1 MRKKKQH
8 GCLCYLIYRT
18 VGRCCLINVPVLSQ
32 PGNLPHFPLII
43 TFNYR
48 NVTPTTSNSW
58 CHIALVWRALL
69 SEIHWSISGVWLPES
84 NEDRADLSSWDYKPA
99 NLVVPVY
106 IPIVAGWWNY
116 IATFIEEANRW
127 DMWHCFVFLKKIL
140 FRMMRRFSGCN
151 KERVV
156 SAGGP
161 FRTAPVQ
168 LC

>member
-1 MRKKKQH
+1 MSGFLR
-8 GCLCYLIYRT
+8 GT
-18 VGRCCLINVPVLSQ
+18 VLSQ
-32 PGNLPHFPLII
+32 PGNLPHFRLII

-99 NLVVPVY
+99 CLVVTVY

-116 IATFIEEANRW
+116 IATFIEETNRW
-127 DMWHCFVFLKKIL
+127 DMWHCFVFLKKSCSGWWDVFQVVTKEGL
-140 FRMMRRFSGCN
+140 FKQAAHSGLLRFSFA
-151 KERVV
+151 K
-156 SAGGP
+156 
-161 FRTAPVQ
+161 
-168 LC
+168 